1 MTGGHGPA
9 STPRW
14 RRRAVLALG
23 GGAAVGV
30 PLAVAFGARGGAS
43 SRVADGEVLFA
54 TEGGVTV
61 AARIASAG
69 SPQSA
74 TLPATSSS
82 TPTPTPV
89 ALGLELSPGPEVGIG
104 ETLRVRARAPGA
116 ASASLEFRGSTY
128 RAVVGVNGK
137 LWSVLG
143 VPLDEVAAEHEL
155 VVRALSASGAVVGTG
170 AARVVVVPVERPVD
184 YLQLTADQA
193 SVLTPEAAARES
205 ALRAAQF
212 SAFDGAPRWR
222 GPFLQPTTGSFT
234 TRFGQGRSINGGPI
248 GGFHTGLDI
257 GAPEGTPV
265 VAAADGRVAW
275 VGVMPIRGNSVLID
289 HGGGVKSGYHH
300 LLATQAVEGEFVAL
314 GAPIGQVGATGL
326 VTGPHLH
333 WEVTLWGVN
342 VEPLTWARLEF
353 GPTV

>member
-1 MTGGHGPA
+1 MGRERPGA
-9 STPRW
+9 PRW

-30 PLAVAFGARGGAS
+30 PLAVALAARGGAP
-43 SRVADGEVLFA
+43 SRAADGAVLLA
-54 TEGGVTV
+54 GEDGAPV
-61 AARIASAG
+61 APRPAGTGPAR
-69 SPQSA
+69 
-74 TLPATSSS
+74 TS
-82 TPTPTPV
+82 TPTATASPTPVPTPV
-89 ALGLELSPGPEVGIG
+89 ALALELAPGAEVGIG
-104 ETLRVRARAPGA
+104 ETLRVRARVPGA
-116 ASASLEFRGSTY
+116 ASATLAFRGAAY
-128 RAVVGVNGK
+128 RAVVGADGVI
-137 LWSVLG
+137 WAVLG
-143 VPLDEVAAEHEL
+143 VPLDEQPAEHEL
-155 VVRALSASGAVVGTG
+155 VARALSASGAVVGTG
-170 AARVVVVPVERPVD
+170 AARVAVVTVERPVD

-212 SAFDGAPRWR
+212 SAFDGAPRWH

-265 VAAADGRVAW
+265 VATADGRVAW
-275 VGVMPIRGNSVLID
+275 VGPMPIRGNSVLLD

-300 LLATQAVEGEFVAL
+300 LSATHVVEGEFVAL
-314 GAPIGQVGATGL
+314 GTPIGLVGATGL

-342 VEPLTWARLEF
+342 VEPLTWTREEF
-353 GPTV
+353 GPA